1 MSDHL
6 GMGLHPYRME
16 IRAALVTESPL
27 HLGDGGVASK
37 KLKKSDQDEDPLL
50 STLLRGGD
58 GLPFI
63 PGSSLKGLLRG
74 LMAGREQTDALFG
87 VPKLDKKNHG
97 RMSHVIIWGG
107 SCVPEPVTAAPYAAQ
122 LGSTSFA
129 AARTAINPETG
140 TADAHKLFFQEMLAP
155 GTKIPLDMLLI
166 ADDGQTLDQQW
177 QALLPLLA
185 RLAHGAQLGKGKSDG
200 QGRVRLLPGT
210 LTVSRHALQG
220 DGTMSM
226 TPVTVPDLSQVTPP
240 AHAGRTWNLTLTCPG
255 PFAVLD
261 SSRKRDR
268 KAGQEADKDNPAL
281 AGQSLD
287 GNLPHI
293 PGTSLMGALRA
304 QARWL
309 RALEGEPGD
318 GTPAGD
324 ADAVRALFGTT
335 GHRGRLWLEQLTV
348 TAGTKWDV
356 TSVKLDRF
364 SGAPIDGAL
373 FTTRTYTGVAAT
385 ATLRLMPDV
394 DDETT
399 SLAKELLAAVQDEGL
414 MLGHGTNKGFGWFD
428 VAVQEDING

>member
-6 GMGLHPYRME
+6 GMGLHPYRMD
-16 IRAALVTESPL
+16 IKGWLITESPL
-27 HLGDGGVASK
+27 HLGDGGVVAD
-37 KLKKSDQDEDPLL
+37 KLKKSDQDENPLL
-50 STLLRGGD
+50 STLLRDGD

-74 LMAGREQTDALFG
+74 LMAERAQADALFG

-107 SCVPEPVTAAPYAAQ
+107 SCVPEPVATAPYAAQ
-122 LGSTSFA
+122 LGGDSFA

-166 ADDGQTLDQQW
+166 ADNAQVLDQQW
-177 QALLPLLA
+177 QALLPLLV
-185 RLAHGAQLGKGKSDG
+185 RLAHGAQLGKGKGDG
-200 QGRVRLLPGT
+200 QGRVRLLPET
-210 LTVSRHALQG
+210 LTVTRHALQA
-220 DGTMSM
+220 DGTMST
-226 TPVTVPDLSQVTPP
+226 TPVPIPALSQVTPP
-240 AHAGRTWNLTLTCPG
+240 VLAGRTWTLTLTCPG

-309 RALEGEPGD
+309 KALKGDPGD

-324 ADAVRALFGTT
+324 APAVCALFGTT
-335 GHRGRLWLEQLTV
+335 GHRGRLWLEQLKV

-373 FTTRTYTGVAAT
+373 FTTTTYTGVEAT

-399 SLAKELLAAVQDEGL
+399 SLTEELLAAIREDGL
-414 MLGHGTNKGFGWFD
+414 LLGHGTNKGFGWFD
-428 VAVQEDING
+428 VAVQEGING